1 MRRTLVTGLELTPVA
16 LLAEKGQTGSTLK
29 LFPATVLLEGSSD
42 EATDVYLS
50 EVAGYIDVVIGDG
63 WRAR

>member
-1 MRRTLVTGLELTPVA
+1 VA

-29 LFPATVLLEGSSD
+29 LFPATVLLEGSGD